1 LKNADHIYS
10 HDQVVCPAAHHLDH
24 AVLGKRGG
32 NEMYEIV
39 EVFEIGKAQD
49 VIKSEPKESPFVDEN
64 GQLFRSAIRDEDE
77 FLE

>member
-1 LKNADHIYS
+1 M
-10 HDQVVCPAAHHLDH
+10 LDE
-24 AVLGKRGG
+24 RGG

-77 FLE
+77 

>member
-1 LKNADHIYS
+1 VSGGSSKEDSTESRHSIAS
-10 HDQVVCPAAHHLDH
+10 RGHHL
-24 AVLGKRGG
+24 VLDERGG

-77 FLE
+77 